1 MASFRERKVLG
12 YEIKTLFRYRY
23 YCEIDCFKEE
33 TKSIKKF
40 HWSKDTVINLKS
52 ITTSKNYKLFI
63 NLNEHI
69 RRRNRG
75 AEYAWCFV
83 HSLVCFLKR
92 LNFHKLFLHLLVI
105 GKYRQYDLSMMDR
118 FNCHN
123 CIFTETKTSVLQTR
137 FAFRANKMLSSS

>member
-1 MASFRERKVLG
+1 MGYVIYGDSLSPVIEMKKRDFKNFGLASFRERKVLG
-12 YEIKTLFRYRY
+12 YEIKTLFRY

-33 TKSIKKF
+33 PKSIKKN
-40 HWSKDTVINLKS
+40 HSSKGTVINLKS

-83 HSLVCFLKR
+83 HSLDCFLK
-92 LNFHKLFLHLLVI
+92 
-105 GKYRQYDLSMMDR
+105 
-118 FNCHN
+118 
-123 CIFTETKTSVLQTR
+123 
-137 FAFRANKMLSSS
+137 